1 MKDSILCA
9 ASVSVLVLRPPRPE
23 FIINSVWRAVSSHHP
38 QEDLLA
44 QFSLHV
50 HKSGLKPHSFHFY
63 LISNGYLIL
72 FQRALAFPMLPVAFF
87 MGVERADCLEVGR
100 LLGSK
105 LILTDLVAYQQLGEM
120 IRNRQNDVQ
129 PYISVRNHIE

>member
-1 MKDSILCA
+1 M
-9 ASVSVLVLRPPRPE
+9 P
-23 FIINSVWRAVSSHHP
+23 SHHP
-38 QEDLLA
+38 QEVLRA

-50 HKSGLKPHSFHFY
+50 HKGGLKPHSFHFY
-63 LISNGYLIL
+63 FISNVYLIL
-72 FQRALAFPMLPVAFF
+72 LQRALAFPMLPVAFF

-120 IRNRQNDVQ
+120 IQNRQNDVQ
-129 PYISVRNHIE
+129 PYISVRNHIEWYIDII